1 MQLVKELQK
10 IVVQNIK
17 IIIGVFMIII
27 SFIIFYVDIFDLD
40 LFNKKYIKDLEIEL
54 LELKQ
59 EIKQELKEELK
70 QEITLEK
77 IEKNNNIIYYVLGG
91 CMIIIMGICIFY
103 YYNSGNGDIIEN
115 VSSNILNRLD
125 VEETEVKYTEDKVN
139 RRLDYVTTPTN
150 SPIKNSNRYTSDL
163 SPIYEKGI
171 KVLRDI

>member
-1 MQLVKELQK
+1 MQLAKELQK

-17 IIIGVFMIII
+17 IIIGVCIII
-27 SFIIFYVDIFDLD
+27 ILSLIIFYVDIFDLD
-40 LFNKKYIKDLEIEL
+40 LFNKKYIKDLETEL

-70 QEITLEK
+70 QELTLEK
-77 IEKNNNIIYYVLGG
+77 NNDILYYVIGG
-91 CMIIIMGICIFY
+91 CIIIIMGICIFY
-103 YYNSGNGDIIEN
+103 YYNSGNGDIVEN

-139 RRLDYVTTPTN
+139 RRLDFATTPTN
-150 SPIKNSNRYTSDL
+150 SPIKNPNRYTSDL

-171 KVLRDI
+171 KVLKDI